1 MAPPLARSLARL
13 LPSGSALPA
22 SQSPATSTVP
32 LAIVK
37 ETSTCNHVNNKRGP
51 YNGGDD
57 GRPLVQVKHKKGSQT
72 PLAETTKGGMGT
84 GTGIS
89 PVSINYVRPDCHGPS
104 SSEPGADHN
113 LQSQRDVGIGTK
125 SANAGLVSI
134 HHHPPDNIIDQIC
147 PPIIQKH
154 PEASTPFRHMEDTT
168 NKGCGPSDKM
178 PANAPAVQFSV
189 MSDEGIDLV
198 VDLNSTPAS
207 WAKNFMAEMCISPP
221 SEPGNFSTFISS
233 LACKDDNSTGSPSG
247 NIIVDIHS
255 KGAENIVPSTN
266 SSLASDVGE
275 NSRSVPYP
283 ADTVTVNSVSSTSTL
298 AGTPVELSG
307 HQEGA
312 LVVSSSCLTADVQN
326 NVTSGMMMP
335 GALDNE
341 VLPSES
347 VDVSMQSEGIAV
359 PLNDASIQPTGNKIT
374 TSPGGVVRSVSN
386 EDPCLKSLEK
396 QTADVPARAQLPHS
410 SNDIHETLMENEPV
424 EALAVE
430 EDMPNHMLALQITAL
445 LGVLTLHIQHHR
457 LLLRC

>member
-1 MAPPLARSLARL
+1 
-13 LPSGSALPA
+13 
-22 SQSPATSTVP
+22 
-32 LAIVK
+32 
-37 ETSTCNHVNNKRGP
+37 
-51 YNGGDD
+51 
-57 GRPLVQVKHKKGSQT
+57 
-72 PLAETTKGGMGT
+72 MGT

-178 PANAPAVQFSV
+178 SANAPAVQFSV

-326 NVTSGMMMP
+326 NVTSGMMMA

-359 PLNDASIQPTGNKIT
+359 PLNDASMQPTGNKIM
-374 TSPGGVVRSVSN
+374 TSPGKTKVFGKICCTQNVSDADTDNLSTFSSGGVVRSVSN

-396 QTADVPARAQLPHS
+396 QTADVPARVQLPHS

-430 EDMPNHMLALQITAL
+430 EDVGCGDSLSIFCQLAGQTVAKLPITDAQSHASSADHRVAGSFDLAHPTSSSAASVIL
-445 LGVLTLHIQHHR
+445 L
-457 LLLRC
+457 